1 MKDVLLQLLQ
11 GVIILAVSI
20 IAAYL
25 RSYLKV
31 KKNEILTKIA
41 DENTRKIVEKALDA
55 VSTAVTTTNQTYV
68 EALKKSGTFSV
79 ENQKEA
85 FEQSYNAALS
95 MMNEET
101 KKLIDAEYGGLDKWL
116 TLKIEVAVN
125 SAKPEK
131 ISGSNTSA

>member
-1 MKDVLLQLLQ
+1 MK
-11 GVIILAVSI
+11 A
-20 IAAYL
+20 
-25 RSYLKV
+25 
-31 KKNEILTKIA
+31 KKNEILAKIA
-41 DENTRKIVEKALDA
+41 DESTRKIVDKALDA
-55 VSTAVTTTNQTYV
+55 VSTAVTKTNQTYV

-101 KKLIDAEYGGLDKWL
+101 KKLIDAEYGGLEKWL

-125 SAKPEK
+125 SAKSEK
-131 ISGSNTSA
+131 ISDSNTSA